1 MNEII
6 HQSLQWDCGECRVD
20 IITSFSQRG
29 KKSRIRDGLRFAQSG
44 GVKFF
49 PSTPISHSFWD
60 RSWRLRILFFFLSY
74 TVREDWKSEIDGRNG
89 EKTFKKEGTISAK
102 SQMLNI
108 LGSGNHSIKLIR
120 ARGNLD
126 HLIQVLYFVD
136 AETDPEREVA
146 LSTGSGL
153 VNVTGISWEQAFA
166 HIYFT
171 AFL

>member
-1 MNEII
+1 
-6 HQSLQWDCGECRVD
+6 
-20 IITSFSQRG
+20 
-29 KKSRIRDGLRFAQSG
+29 
-44 GVKFF
+44 
-49 PSTPISHSFWD
+49 
-60 RSWRLRILFFFLSY
+60 
-74 TVREDWKSEIDGRNG
+74 
-89 EKTFKKEGTISAK
+89 
-102 SQMLNI
+102 MLNI